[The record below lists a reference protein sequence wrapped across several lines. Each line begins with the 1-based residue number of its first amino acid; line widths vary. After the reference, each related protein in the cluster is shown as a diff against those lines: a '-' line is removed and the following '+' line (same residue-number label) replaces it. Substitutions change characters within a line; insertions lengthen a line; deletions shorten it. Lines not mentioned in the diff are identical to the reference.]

1 MTVTALVLL
10 VSVIGAFAIQHFW
23 VNLFASAAMTGAFV
37 LVLLRVGLLAAVA
50 AFYVWGLFV
59 LFPLTSDLEAWYA
72 GSGVVALLVL
82 AALALFGF
90 TTALGGRPA
99 LGKAPLDE

>member
-1 MTVTALVLL
+1 
-10 VSVIGAFAIQHFW
+10 
-23 VNLFASAAMTGAFV
+23 MTGAFI

-59 LFPLTSDLEAWYA
+59 LFPLTWNLDAWYA
-72 GSGVVALLVL
+72 GSSVAALLDL

-90 TTALGGRPA
+90 TTSLGGRPA
-99 LGKAPLDE
+99 LGKAALEE